1 MNLDAFFKLANLGDH
16 AGVDLWR
23 KNNKDTHSIRKAL
36 DFLVP
41 YLDKPPAS
49 WPYKQIKDI
58 DESSML
64 PVLRLAALAY
74 DAPEYE
80 AIIKKYDEAPR
91 ERFQILYKK

>member
-1 MNLDAFFKLANLGDH
+1 MTYNETQRANIMK
-16 AGVDLWR
+16 WR
-23 KNNKDTHSIRKAL
+23 KNNKDSRSLRKAL

-41 YLDKPPAS
+41 YLDQPPAK

-64 PVLRLAALAY
+64 GVLRLAALAY

-80 AIIKKYDEAPR
+80 AIIKKFDEAPK
-91 ERFQILYKK
+91 EQFQLLYKK